1 MVKTL
6 ANFLN
11 LYWKSL
17 REFFKASPLY
27 ATILFIL
34 VPIQSVLPAA
44 TIAGSQALLT
54 ALSHHDSPL
63 APAVVWSVSVIALG
77 IAGPVVTLTQGL
89 LTDQL
94 VAHINLALMAHAK
107 KLKGIATF
115 ETATYYDELEFIRSQ
130 ASWRP
135 VNLIVFGLDL
145 LRGTLSIVSY
155 IVLLSQ
161 FNFVVILLVL
171 LPIIPQAIFTYK
183 IQQDAF
189 ETMVDRSP
197 QSRKMQYYA
206 KTLLANTD
214 AKEVRIFN
222 AFDFFIKKYQHTFR
236 QIHRRLSQVRLK
248 QMRISGVY
256 AFINGVALVASLYL
270 VIVGIQNGNYPVA
283 SLLTFAVT
291 VVSLSQSL
299 GSLVESSSLLYD
311 TLLFMQKYYQF
322 LNKQDALTTPQNA
335 AALPDKPFAIEFR
348 DVSFAYPETNH
359 KTVLQ
364 HVNFK
369 LDPGTTVAVVGENGS
384 GKSTLVKLLLRL
396 YDVSSGQILIDGTPI
411 EQLNVDAYRHQIRVV
426 FQDYSKF
433 NLSLLESV
441 GIADLPNFNAQNVE
455 LALKKASAWDNFSNQ
470 QIDLQTHFGK
480 QYEDGI
486 EISGG
491 QWQKIAIARAFLNDD
506 HAHLAILDEPTAA
519 IDPRSEFEIYQ
530 HFAELSQN
538 KTVLFVTHRLSSV
551 TMADKVLFLKAG
563 KVVGFAPHQVLMQ
576 TNAAYAEMY
585 RMQAEGYVKGLSQS
599 ETE

>member
-1 MVKTL
+1 MVKSAT
-6 ANFLN
+6 NFLN
-11 LYWKSL
+11 LYRKSL
-17 REFFKASPLY
+17 SEFFKASPLY
-27 ATILFIL
+27 ATILFVL

-44 TIAGSQALLT
+44 TIAGSQLLLT
-54 ALSHHDSPL
+54 SLNNNDSPIT
-63 APAVVWSVSVIALG
+63 PAAVWSVSVIALG
-77 IAGPVVTLTQGL
+77 IAGPIVTLTQGL
-89 LTDQL
+89 LTDRL
-94 VAHINLALMAHAK
+94 VAHINLTLMEHSK

-115 ETATYYDELEFIRSQ
+115 ETANYYDELEFIRSQ
-130 ASWRP
+130 SGWRP

-145 LRGTLSIVSY
+145 LRDTLSIVSY
-155 IVLLSQ
+155 IVLLAQ
-161 FNFVVILLVL
+161 FNFIVILLVL

-222 AFDFFIKKYQHTFR
+222 AFDFFIKKYQHTFT
-236 QIHRRLSQVRLK
+236 QIHGRLSRVRLK
-248 QMRISGVY
+248 QMRISGAY
-256 AFINGVALVASLYL
+256 AIVNGVALVVSLYL
-270 VIVGIQNGNYPVA
+270 VIVGIQRGSYPVA

-311 TLLFMQKYYQF
+311 TLLFMQKYYKF
-322 LNKQDALTTPQNA
+322 LSRKDTLDIPGKTIS
-335 AALPDKPFAIEFR
+335 LPKVPFAVAFNH
-348 DVSFAYPETNH
+348 VSFAYPETD
-359 KTVLQ
+359 KKVLQ
-364 HVNFK
+364 DITFEI
-369 LDPGTTVAVVGENGS
+369 DPGSTVAVVGENGS

-396 YDVSSGQILIDGTPI
+396 YEVSSGEIMINGTPI
-411 EQLNVDAYRHQIRVV
+411 NQLNVDAFRHQIRVV

-441 GIADLPNFNAQNVE
+441 GIADLQDFTPENVK
-455 LALKKASAWDNFSNQ
+455 LALQKASAWDNFSEQ
-470 QIDLQTHFGK
+470 KISLQSHLGK

-506 HAHLAILDEPTAA
+506 QASLAILDEPTAA

-530 HFAELSQN
+530 HFAELSKN
-538 KTVLFVTHRLSSV
+538 KTVIFVTHRLSSV
-551 TMADKVLFLKAG
+551 TMADKVLFLKSG
-563 KVVGFAPHQVLMQ
+563 EIMGFASHQELMR
-576 TNAAYAEMY
+576 TNSEYAEMY
-585 RMQAEGYVKGLSQS
+585 RMQAEGYVKGLDKS
-599 ETE
+599 ENR